1 MVIIT
6 EAKKALFFV
15 CKWTGFVT
23 VIGCLEIFEKMTLS
37 RGIDCD
43 SSRFIRKNVIGVKSS
58 HQRDSSRITENRKSS
73 RIIFFE
79 RTSDKIE
86 KIYQVSQ

>member
-1 MVIIT
+1 
-6 EAKKALFFV
+6 
-15 CKWTGFVT
+15 
-23 VIGCLEIFEKMTLS
+23 MTLS
-37 RGIDCD
+37 RGTDCD
-43 SSRFIRKNVIGVKSS
+43 SSRFIRKNVIGVKPS
-58 HQRDSSRITENRKSS
+58 HQRDSSRITDNRNSS